1 MTYRVLIADDEERMR
16 RVLAMVFDEMKDTRV
31 VTTSNCVTT
40 LDCLDKDVTDSETN
54 ETRIESCNFC
64 ESKNIK
70 WIEGIELT
78 QWQDENF
85 DENGNFKKSSP
96 KTKENLGQFSSIE
109 KLKLINDQL
118 LKNEITIEEYR
129 QRVQEARKEA

>member
-1 MTYRVLIADDEERMR
+1 MGYNCLDCGNDDKFKGHQDSTEYITEGII
-16 RVLAMVFDEMKDTRV
+16 VNSDQEI
-31 VTTSNCVTT
+31 

-96 KTKENLGQFSSIE
+96 KTKENPGQFSSIE

>member
-1 MTYRVLIADDEERMR
+1 MGYNCLDCGNDDKFKGHQDSTEYITEGII
-16 RVLAMVFDEMKDTRV
+16 VNSDQEI
-31 VTTSNCVTT
+31 

>member
-1 MTYRVLIADDEERMR
+1 MGY
-16 RVLAMVFDEMKDTRV
+16 
-31 VTTSNCVTT
+31 NC
-40 LDCLDKDVTDSETN
+40 LDCGNDDKFKGHQDSTEYITEGIIVNSDQDILDYLDKDVTDSETN